1 MSSFSVLMLWH
12 THAYSHPNGDQN
24 EHITSLKIDH
34 IFLENI
40 YFEALFPTG
49 KSVLCQLFGI

>member
-1 MSSFSVLMLWH
+1 MLWH

-40 YFEALFPTG
+40 FFEALFPT
-49 KSVLCQLFGI
+49 